1 MPVEQRGQVI
11 AVEHGPTGSNREE
24 PEGSAGRRQPSRGD
38 TSRMN
43 REVQVRICEGLG
55 VKLPGPTRPTLPS
68 PASVLH
74 GSYLGISC
82 RRGVALGLSQSDLA
96 RKIGPVAFQQ
106 VQKYENGTDRVSA
119 SRLYLI

>member
-55 VKLPGPTRPTLPS
+55 AKLPGPTR
-68 PASVLH
+68 
-74 GSYLGISC
+74 
-82 RRGVALGLSQSDLA
+82 QSDPKQSLVA
-96 RKIGPVAFQQ
+96 PAVNDFWKVPPVMISFYIMQP
-106 VQKYENGTDRVSA
+106 G
-119 SRLYLI
+119 